1 MLKLG
6 GRRLQERLIVS
17 NLGLLIGMIV
27 LFSVASPGF
36 LSIRGIIAIQLTL
49 VPILLLAVGETFVL
63 MARSFD
69 LSIGS
74 IYILTSVF
82 TALFA
87 SQLGPVAILVGPA
100 TGAIFGLM
108 NGVVFKFGRIP
119 SFIATLATMII
130 YQGVA
135 QIVVTGQY
143 YLFATEESFRAIAIS
158 FVASVIPLM
167 MVWAMILTVF
177 FIFVALK
184 TKFGRVVYSIGA
196 NYEATRFSGINVMK
210 YQLAAFAISGFL
222 AGVAGGLAAAQQG
235 GASALPYPILLPAV
249 AAATIAGTPITG
261 GAGGPHRAL
270 LGALM
275 LAVLTTGL
283 NVNAVETNLKT
294 LIFGI
299 VVIIAIYL
307 TTDRRVVH
315 LIK

>member
-36 LSIRGIIAIQLTL
+36 LSVRGIIAIQLTL

-108 NGVVFKFGRIP
+108 NGMVFKFGRIP

-158 FVASVIPLM
+158 FVASVIPLK
-167 MVWAMILTVF
+167 I
-177 FIFVALK
+177 
-184 TKFGRVVYSIGA
+184 GRD
-196 NYEATRFSGINVMK
+196 R
-210 YQLAAFAISGFL
+210 
-222 AGVAGGLAAAQQG
+222 GGLAIGVPKRRGQIPGDREPVHDGEKLIEAG
-235 GASALPYPILLPAV
+235 MGV
-249 AAATIAGTPITG
+249 AKAEPDAD
-261 GAGGPHRAL
+261 R
-270 LGALM
+270 
-275 LAVLTTGL
+275 AVLQGVLPPHNREAPPPSHTPSSCPLSRQRQSPGRRSPEGQADHTGPSL
-283 NVNAVETNLKT
+283 A
-294 LIFGI
+294 
-299 VVIIAIYL
+299 
-307 TTDRRVVH
+307 R
-315 LIK
+315 

>member
-1 MLKLG
+1 MRPAGKV
-6 GRRLQERLIVS
+6 LQKGLVLS

-36 LSIRGIIAIQLTL
+36 LSARGAIAIQLTL

-74 IYILTSVF
+74 LFILTSVF

-87 SQLGPVAILVGPA
+87 SQVGPVAILVGPA
-100 TGAIFGLM
+100 TGAIFGLI
-108 NGVVFKFGRIP
+108 NGLVFKYGKIP

-158 FVASVIPLM
+158 FVAGVIPLM
-167 MVWAMILTVF
+167 MVWAVILTAF

-184 TKFGRVVYSIGA
+184 TEFGRVVYSIGA
-196 NYEATRFSGINVMK
+196 NYEATRLSGINVTK
-210 YQLAAFAISGFL
+210 YQLAAFAISGCL
-222 AGVAGGLAAAQQG
+222 AGVAGSLAAAQQG
-235 GASALPYPILLPAV
+235 GASALPYPILLPAI

-283 NVNAVETNLKT
+283 NVNAIETNLKT

-307 TTDRRVVH
+307 TTDRRIVQF
-315 LIK
+315 IK